1 MVVKRFEIWL
11 VSLDPV
17 QGSEIA
23 KTRPCVIISPDVL
36 NRHLTT
42 VLAAPLTSTIKNYPS
57 RLNCSF
63 AGKNGQI
70 ALDQIRAVDRSRL
83 VKNMGL
89 LDDTTAF
96 QLCVLLT
103 EMFEY

>member
-17 QGSEIA
+17 QGSEIS
-23 KTRPCVIISPDVL
+23 KTRPCVIVSPDVL
-36 NRHLTT
+36 NRHLAT

-57 RLNCSF
+57 RLNFTF
-63 AGKNGQI
+63 ADKNGQI
-70 ALDQIRAVDRSRL
+70 ALDQIRAVDKTRL
-83 VKNMGL
+83 VKNLGM
-89 LDDTTAF
+89 LDGTTAF
-96 QLCVLLT
+96 QLCALLT